1 MEFFTPLMTEDALL
15 TIPTVVIVYVV
26 LFFIASIE
34 LRQTKYK
41 D

>member
-1 MEFFTPLMTEDALL
+1 MEFFEPLMTEDALL
-15 TIPTVVIVYVV
+15 TIPTVAIVYVV